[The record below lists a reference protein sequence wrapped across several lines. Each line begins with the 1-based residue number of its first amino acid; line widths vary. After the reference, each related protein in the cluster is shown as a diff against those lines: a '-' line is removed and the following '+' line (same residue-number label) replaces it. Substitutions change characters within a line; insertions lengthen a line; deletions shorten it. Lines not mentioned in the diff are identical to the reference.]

1 MDRILISPPLSLA
14 ALPLVGRALLH
25 NLSARPL
32 SRALSRRRSFAAVC
46 GRSVW
51 PQCVAARDHTLD
63 SFAAHLP
70 PPRRLDDDLAPT
82 SSWRATG
89 FPFAARELSS
99 ATATPLHSNLA
110 QTLGS
115 AFNLGRAK
123 RFLGLVLLAAPFACG
138 GRLPA
143 WRPASISASLHPS
156 LRAALGRWQVRSRTN
171 VARRA
176 QRRLRIRHCPDA
188 RHFCSGRSTMS
199 PALRPG
205 WRGTA
210 FFPLPSRSD
219 ARRGGWVAVAPT
231 DARNAPGDAPGND
244 RHGPILQT
252 LSSRSHAATSRTCS
266 GALPLVNAVRSVTF
280 VCRPSGLV
288 SAALRARA
296 QPARHCRKL
305 RSGVQRRDGAPNG
318 VLALSF
324 RAAKDMTGMNAAPRP
339 LPHQTAL
346 PGVRDTAR

>member
-1 MDRILISPPLSLA
+1 MESHGFSVRCSGAFFGDRDPASLE
-14 ALPLVGRALLH
+14 PRS
-25 NLSARPL
+25 NLGLGLQFGPRETFP
-32 SRALSRRRSFAAVC
+32 RTR
-46 GRSVW
+46 
-51 PQCVAARDHTLD
+51 AARSTFCLRR
-63 SFAAHLP
+63 P
-70 PPRRLDDDLAPT
+70 PAGMAP
-82 SSWRATG
+82 S
-89 FPFAARELSS
+89 
-99 ATATPLHSNLA
+99 HY
-110 QTLGS
+110 LG
-115 AFNLGRAK
+115 
-123 RFLGLVLLAAPFACG
+123 
-138 GRLPA
+138 
-143 WRPASISASLHPS
+143 IEHPS

-252 LSSRSHAATSRTCS
+252 LSSRSHAVTSRTCS

-339 LPHQTAL
+339 LPHHSSKPRCPASEI
-346 PGVRDTAR
+346 PPR